1 MAENGSTGSF
11 KRKSSA
17 KTKASRKKATKFSNF
32 SIWSATEPARKFPAL
47 SKNAKADV
55 CIVGAG
61 IAGLTTGYLLALE
74 GKSVIIID
82 KVSVDQGE
90 TANTSAHLSNEIDA
104 TYREVARLHL
114 ENGARMAAESH
125 TAAISKIESIIA
137 AENID
142 CDFKRVDGYLFLG
155 PNDSERTLN
164 QELEAAQR
172 AGLNVSKKQTFN
184 FGLAAGPCL
193 KFAEQAQF
201 HPAKYM
207 NGLAAAF
214 KSAGGKIYGK
224 TEAKEIKGAERAEIK
239 IAKGHT
245 ITADAVVV
253 ATNTPVNDWVKMHTK
268 QAAYRTYVIG
278 VPVPLDSIPT
288 ALYWDTEDPFH
299 YVRLQRIGV
308 GAEARDI
315 LIIGGEDHK
324 TGQHDDIENR
334 YARLLSWARTH
345 FPGLPEPEFRWS
357 GQIMDTTDG
366 LAFIG
371 RNPGDEKNV
380 YIVTGDCGV
389 GLTHGTIAG
398 MLITDMI
405 MGRENPWAIL
415 YDPAR
420 KSPLA
425 ALTFAKENLN
435 VASQYASWVTPG
447 EVSSRDEIRPGTGAI
462 VRSRL
467 AKIAAYR
474 DPAGNLQ
481 ERSAVCTH
489 LGCIVAWNAA
499 ESSWDCP
506 CHGSRFDPDGKVL
519 NGPAVAP
526 LAPVEKQDAKSQSAH
541 SD

>member
-1 MAENGSTGSF
+1 
-11 KRKSSA
+11 
-17 KTKASRKKATKFSNF
+17 
-32 SIWSATEPARKFPAL
+32 
-47 SKNAKADV
+47 
-55 CIVGAG
+55 
-61 IAGLTTGYLLALE
+61 
-74 GKSVIIID
+74 
-82 KVSVDQGE
+82 
-90 TANTSAHLSNEIDA
+90 
-104 TYREVARLHL
+104 
-114 ENGARMAAESH
+114 
-125 TAAISKIESIIA
+125 
-137 AENID
+137 
-142 CDFKRVDGYLFLG
+142 
-155 PNDSERTLN
+155 
-164 QELEAAQR
+164 
-172 AGLNVSKKQTFN
+172 
-184 FGLAAGPCL
+184 
-193 KFAEQAQF
+193 
-201 HPAKYM
+201 
-207 NGLAAAF
+207 
-214 KSAGGKIYGK
+214 
-224 TEAKEIKGAERAEIK
+224 
-239 IAKGHT
+239 
-245 ITADAVVV
+245 VVV

-278 VPVPLDSIPT
+278 VPVPFDSILT

-299 YVRLQRIGV
+299 YVRLQRIGE

-324 TGQHDDIENR
+324 TGQNEDIENR

-357 GQIMDTTDG
+357 GQIMDTIDG

-447 EVSSRDEIRPGTGAI
+447 EVSRPEEITPGTGAI
-462 VRSRL
+462 VRSGL
-467 AKIAAYR
+467 TKIAVYR
-474 DPAGNLQ
+474 DPAGNLH

-489 LGCIVAWNAA
+489 LGCIVAWNAT

-519 NGPAVAP
+519 NGPAIAP
-526 LAPVEKQDAKSQSAH
+526 LAPVEEQDAKSHSAH
-541 SD
+541 R

>member
-1 MAENGSTGSF
+1 MAERRFSSS
-11 KRKSSA
+11 KRKSSP
-17 KTKASRKKATKFSNF
+17 TKKHSRKKSTRFSNR
-32 SIWSATEPARKFPAL
+32 SVWSATGSTLKFPAL
-47 SKNAKADV
+47 RKNAKADV

-82 KVSVDQGE
+82 KVSPGQGE
-90 TANTSAHLSNEIDA
+90 TVNTSAHLSNEIDA
-104 TYREVARLHL
+104 SYQEIAHLHL

-125 TAAISKIESIIA
+125 TAAISKIESIVA
-137 AENID
+137 AEDID
-142 CDFKRVDGYLFLG
+142 CDFARVDGYLFLG
-155 PNDSERTLN
+155 LDDSEKALDR
-164 QELEAAQR
+164 ELEAAKR
-172 AGLNVSKKQTFN
+172 AGVNVAKEQTLS
-184 FGLAAGPCL
+184 FGLTAGPCL
-193 KFAEQAQF
+193 RFPQQAQF

-207 NGLAAAF
+207 AGLASAF
-214 KSAGGKIYGK
+214 KRAGGKIYGK
-224 TEAKEIKGAERAEIK
+224 TEAKEIEGGERAEIK
-239 IAKGHT
+239 TAKGRK
-245 ITADAVVV
+245 ITAGAVVV
-253 ATNTPVNDWVKMHTK
+253 ATNTPANDWVTMHTK
-268 QAAYRTYVIG
+268 QVAYRTYVIG

-299 YVRLQRIGV
+299 YVRLQRIGE
-308 GAEARDI
+308 GAKARDI

-324 TGQHDDIENR
+324 TGQNDLENR
-334 YARLLSWARTH
+334 YARLLSWGRTH

-371 RNPGDEKNV
+371 RNPGDEPNV
-380 YIVTGDCGV
+380 FIVTGDCGV

-405 MGRENPWAIL
+405 MGRANPWTTL

-425 ALTFAKENLN
+425 AVTFAKENLN

-447 EVSSRDEIRPGTGAI
+447 EVSDAKEIRPGTGAI
-462 VRSRL
+462 VRSGL
-467 AKIAAYR
+467 SKIAVYR
-474 DPAGNLQ
+474 DLAGNLH
-481 ERSAVCTH
+481 ERSARCTH

-519 NGPAVAP
+519 NGPAIAP
-526 LAPVEKQDAKSQSAH
+526 LAPAEAKDAKSHSAH